1 MTAVRAKRFATLAEL
16 VAFGHARLMADEP
29 KNSLLLGIIT
39 RLQRTGLTDADFFF
53 FGVEDDDGPRAVA
66 LQTPPRFLAIDDAD
80 EDAARALV
88 AIAPPG
94 FPGVIGPIG
103 PATAF
108 AEAYAKAHGLSC
120 RTTMVQG
127 VYRLETLIPAP
138 AHPGSARFATD
149 ADADL
154 LRQWVYAFAVDCRLP
169 QDERDAGVKAV
180 PELIERGAIV
190 LWCIDGEPVAM
201 CGRAGTSPNIGRV
214 SYVYT
219 PPALRGRGHAS
230 AIVEFL
236 TARILSEGKR
246 WACLT
251 TDMANA
257 TSNGLYTRLGYEKIG
272 EGTMIAF
279 DG

>member
-1 MTAVRAKRFATLAEL
+1 LTPRAKRFATLDEL
-16 VAFGHARLMADEP
+16 VAFGEARLMANEP

-39 RLQRTGLTDADFFF
+39 RLRQIGVSNEEFFF
-53 FGVEDDDGPRAVA
+53 FGVEDDHGPRAVA
-66 LQTPPRFLAIDDAD
+66 LQTPPRFLALDDAD
-80 EDAARALV
+80 EDAARALA
-88 AIAPPG
+88 AIAPRG
-94 FPGVIGPIG
+94 LPGVIGPIAA
-103 PATAF
+103 ATAF
-108 AEAYAKAHGLSC
+108 AEAYAKTHGHSC

-138 AHPGSARFATD
+138 SHPGSARFATN

-154 LRQWVYAFAVDCRLP
+154 LRRWVYAFAEDCRLP

-180 PELIERGAIV
+180 PDLIERGAIA
-190 LWCIDGEPVAM
+190 LWCVDGEPVAM

-219 PPALRGRGHAS
+219 PPALRGRGHAG

-272 EGTMIAF
+272 EATMIAF